1 MTESIAAQDD
11 IGTELSRRKMFGI
24 CSIGVFGAAALAA
37 CGGDDSTSTTGA
49 GAPSEGGSEAVATTA
64 GDSAPSATKLVKLA
78 DVPVG
83 GSVGLEVAGK
93 PVIVSQPSA
102 GEAVAFSAVC
112 PHQFATVVVKGKELR
127 CPLHA
132 STFDAATGKNLSGP
146 AAGKP
151 LPPVPVKVVDGEVV
165 QG

>member
-1 MTESIAAQDD
+1 MTEGTTAQDD
-11 IGTELSRRKMFGI
+11 VRKELSRRKMFGI
-24 CSIGVFGAAALAA
+24 CSVGLLGSVALAA
-37 CGGDDSTSTTGA
+37 CGGDDAQSSSGA
-49 GAPSEGGSEAVATTA
+49 GAPTEAGSEAVATTA
-64 GDSAPSATKLVKLA
+64 DSAPAATTLVKLA
-78 DVPVG
+78 KVPVG

-127 CPLHA
+127 CPLHG
-132 STFDAATGKNLSGP
+132 STFDSATGKNLTGP
-146 AAGKP
+146 AAGRP
-151 LPPVPVKVVDGEVV
+151 LPPVEVKVVDGEVV